1 MTEDHNKPRTAKQK
15 AIRDRVAEPMSYR
28 FEDPI
33 RVDEREELA
42 FFANEAGTRLD
53 WHEPDEQDLTAMVYG
68 TGFDNAGSWGE
79 ATYEYFTN
87 EMHVVLYVQHY
98 PVASVNLA
106 TLFAWATEDKR
117 DWGLSEKAIE
127 SESGEIV
134 DAEIVDAEIVE
145 TRELE
150 Q

>member
-1 MTEDHNKPRTAKQK
+1 MNEDFNKPRTAKQK
-15 AIRDRVAEPMSYR
+15 AIRDRVAKPMSYR

-33 RVDEREELA
+33 RVHEHEELA
-42 FFANEAGTRLD
+42 YFANEVGTRLD
-53 WHEPDEQDLTAMVYG
+53 WHEPDEQNLTAMVYG

-87 EMHVVLYVQHY
+87 EMHVVLYVQYY
-98 PVASVNLA
+98 PVVSVNLA

-117 DWGLSEKAIE
+117 GWGLSGKATE
-127 SESGEIV
+127 SESG
-134 DAEIVDAEIVE
+134 EIVDAEIVE

>member
-1 MTEDHNKPRTAKQK
+1 MSENK
-15 AIRDRVAEPMSYR
+15 IRSFWGGQEEPVLSVVQDMIRARVHAPDKHEKYR
-28 FEDPI
+28 PI
-33 RVDEREELA
+33 RIDKREDLA
-42 FFANEAGTRLD
+42 FFANEVGTRLD
-53 WHEPDEQDLTAMVYG
+53 WHEPGEQNLTAMVYG

-117 DWGLSEKAIE
+117 DWSLDK
-127 SESGEIV
+127 
-134 DAEIVDAEIVE
+134 
-145 TRELE
+145 
-150 Q
+150 